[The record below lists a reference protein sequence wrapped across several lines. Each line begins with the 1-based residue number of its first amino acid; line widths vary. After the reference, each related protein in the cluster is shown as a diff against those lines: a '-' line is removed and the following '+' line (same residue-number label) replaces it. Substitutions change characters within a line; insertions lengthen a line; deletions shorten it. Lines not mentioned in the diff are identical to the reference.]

1 MREFV
6 LIDAEAG
13 GAEVLGVGS
22 SVLLR
27 FDREAHTLGVLRSDF
42 YGQEGQELTYRSD
55 TWYHCEVASEC
66 SNPNPNANANAKPN
80 PNPDPNPT
88 PNPNPN
94 PTHCEVASE
103 CCCDKL
109 VGSTTLSACPPGATP
124 PPWGWP

>member
-6 LIDAEAG
+6 LLDAETG

-27 FDREAHTLGVLRSDF
+27 FDREAHTLGILRSDF

-66 SNPNPNANANAKPN
+66 SNPNPNANANASPN
-80 PNPDPNPT
+80 PNT
-88 PNPNPN
+88 
-94 PTHCEVASE
+94 TVA
-103 CCCDKL
+103 L
-109 VGSTTLSACPPGATP
+109 TVTRPQP
-124 PPWGWP
+124 